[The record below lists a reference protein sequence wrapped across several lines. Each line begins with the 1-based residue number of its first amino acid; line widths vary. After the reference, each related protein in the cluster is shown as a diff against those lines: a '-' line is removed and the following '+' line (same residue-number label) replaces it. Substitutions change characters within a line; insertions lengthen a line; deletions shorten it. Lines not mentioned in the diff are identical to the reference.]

1 MPREFRDKN
10 SNGRKEKKNMTC
22 VRVCVGGGGG
32 SCFNPV
38 RMRTEEE
45 SRFNKDKRHKVFVW
59 FFFFLGRTLLLLA
72 GRSMAGIP
80 SSRLR
85 R

>member
-22 VRVCVGGGGG
+22 VRVCVGGGG
-32 SCFNPV
+32 V
-38 RMRTEEE
+38 RVLIQCGCGRKKKVDLIKIRDT
-45 SRFNKDKRHKVFVW
+45 RFSFG
-59 FFFFLGRTLLLLA
+59 FFFCGRTLLLLA